1 MTPSDLED
9 AIARLK
15 GQNQAHAM
23 LLTAM
28 LVAMP
33 TGQRVEAAA
42 ILRRLQKDRAF
53 LDMVAMPLAVEVTAE
68 ATSDEIKRLLTNA
81 EIICQELG
89 R

>member
-23 LLTAM
+23 LLT
-28 LVAMP
+28 
-33 TGQRVEAAA
+33 
-42 ILRRLQKDRAF
+42 
-53 LDMVAMPLAVEVTAE
+53 
-68 ATSDEIKRLLTNA
+68 NA
-81 EIICQELG
+81 EIICQGLG

>member
-1 MTPSDLED
+1 
-9 AIARLK
+9 
-15 GQNQAHAM
+15 M

-33 TGQRVEAAA
+33 TVQRVEAAA

-53 LDMVAMPLAVEVTAE
+53 LDLIPMPLPAEVMAE
-68 ATSDEIKRLLTNA
+68 ATADETKRLLTNA
-81 EIICQELG
+81 EIICKELG

>member
-33 TGQRVEAAA
+33 TAQRVEAAA

-53 LDMVAMPLAVEVTAE
+53 LDMVPMPLAAEVTAE
-68 ATSDEIKRLLTNA
+68 ATGDEIKRLLTNA

>member
-53 LDMVAMPLAVEVTAE
+53 LDKVPMPLAADITAE
-68 ATSDEIKRLLTNA
+68 ATSDENKRLLTNA

>member
-1 MTPSDLED
+1 MTPAELED

-33 TGQRVEAAA
+33 TAQRVEAAA
-42 ILRRLQKDRAF
+42 ILRRLQKDRA
-53 LDMVAMPLAVEVTAE
+53 LLELMPMPLPAELTAE
-68 ATSDEIKRLLTNA
+68 ATADEVKRLLASA

>member
-33 TGQRVEAAA
+33 TVQRVEAAA

-53 LDMVAMPLAVEVTAE
+53 LDMVPMPLAAEVTAE

-81 EIICQELG
+81 EIICQGLG

>member
-53 LDMVAMPLAVEVTAE
+53 LDMVPMPLAAEVTAE